1 MEKNLRL
8 RSNQDF
14 KKVYARGKSYR
25 NRNFILIVRPN
36 ALSRPRVGFSITKK
50 TGNSVTRNRLK
61 RQLREIVRL
70 NRKALK
76 KPLDMIVIPRKNT
89 LDLSYQQLE
98 SSLLHVLRL
107 SMQGKKKPKWIG
119 SWFAWSKHIKSI
131 YPAIWGK
138 TNADSIPPVHHM
150 RCRRIKSTAFLKQ
163 PDCLYIGFCGAI
175 HSVKADTI
183 RSNNT
188 EEAIWVYC
196 VTYWAAWFGSSS
208 SSYRRSFRRNRRRSR
223 IWRFRSS

>member
-14 KKVYARGKSYR
+14 EKVYARGKSYR

-36 ALSRPRVGFSITKK
+36 TLSRPRVGFSITKK

-61 RQLREIVRL
+61 RRLREIVRL

-107 SMQGKKKPKWIG
+107 SMQGKKKPK
-119 SWFAWSKHIKSI
+119 
-131 YPAIWGK
+131 
-138 TNADSIPPVHHM
+138 
-150 RCRRIKSTAFLKQ
+150 
-163 PDCLYIGFCGAI
+163 
-175 HSVKADTI
+175 
-183 RSNNT
+183 
-188 EEAIWVYC
+188 
-196 VTYWAAWFGSSS
+196 
-208 SSYRRSFRRNRRRSR
+208 
-223 IWRFRSS
+223 